1 MTAESHVRE
10 TRVADDARRRFFRL
24 RVLLASA
31 CALALA
37 LPSATLAADAPPPR
51 SLSLGTLWFVSLQD
65 VDLGDGT
72 DRELLIKR
80 GHFDLQATLSPRL
93 RFRLTPDLTRD
104 ASGLVETPVKFAY
117 FEIGLGRLGLA
128 ENVRLELGR
137 VRTPWIWFEEE
148 IYRYR
153 LQDGAFMDRLGF
165 FSSADDGLI
174 FEGNFGALLPEKHRR
189 EVQAGS
195 AGRFGSFAL
204 GLLRGNG
211 IKDGERNDSW
221 VFEGRATVRPWPARL
236 PGVQVSILHIDGE
249 GNAPR
254 APEWRVDAIMAS
266 FERRGFVAT
275 IQGTRNR
282 GTQSGR
288 AVDSRGEALR
298 GAGWSAFVEYKPA
311 RRWSAFVRHDW
322 YDPQR
327 ENGALRFTRSIA
339 GVALHAKAGGMLLL
353 DVEDVRYEAQP
364 ERDTTRWQLTAQV
377 KVAPTTLAPPR
388 VPRARTRETP
398 RGT

>member
-1 MTAESHVRE
+1 MNAASHARE
-10 TRVADDARRRFFRL
+10 TRVSDDERRRSSRPCAF
-24 RVLLASA
+24 LASA

-37 LPSATLAADAPPPR
+37 VPCAALAANAPPPR

-65 VDLGDGT
+65 VDQGDHS
-72 DRELLIKR
+72 DRELLVKR

-117 FEIGLGRLGLA
+117 FEIALGRLGLA
-128 ENVRLELGR
+128 ENVRLEIGR

-174 FEGNFGALLPEKHRR
+174 LEGNFGALLPEKHRR

-204 GLLRGNG
+204 GLVRGNG

-221 VFEGRATVRPWPARL
+221 VFEGRATVRPWPDRL
-236 PGVQVSILHIDGE
+236 PGVQVSFLHVDGE

-254 APEWRVDAIMAS
+254 APEWRVEAIMAS

-275 IQGTRNR
+275 IQGTRNH

-288 AVDSRGEALR
+288 AVDSRGSAHR
-298 GAGWSAFVEYKPA
+298 GAGWSAFAEYKPA
-311 RRWSAFVRHDW
+311 RLWSAFLRHDW

-327 ENGALRFTRSIA
+327 DHGTLRFTRSIA

-353 DVEDVRYEAQP
+353 DVEKVRYAAQP
-364 ERDTTRWQLTAQV
+364 ERDITRWQLTAQV

-388 VPRARTRETP
+388 APRARVRETP